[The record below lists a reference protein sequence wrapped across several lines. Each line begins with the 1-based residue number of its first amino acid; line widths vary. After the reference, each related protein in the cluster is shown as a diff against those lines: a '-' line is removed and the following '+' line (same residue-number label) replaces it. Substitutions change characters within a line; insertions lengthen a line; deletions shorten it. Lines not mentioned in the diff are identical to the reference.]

1 MSDQPLHL
9 VLEQLPESSLTTRL
23 LAVLDYVVPGQWT
36 NVRNFEQ
43 MIKSVTGEED
53 QTLIQSIGE
62 RAIQLYADPAQGYQ
76 RAVQIFRLIDHAGGL
91 AGVASLANK
100 LGESYNFLS
109 FLGTI
114 TPKADTTQAI
124 DAGVKFVG
132 EMAAFC
138 YTNGLP
144 GDSVGDFAK
153 ALVNYEKEDAIRF
166 AAWLTCD
173 LILPLGPDFLSKVI
187 GGLSNITGKQLG
199 ENSRFAK
206 LASLLPGANV
216 DAKRDLILG
225 NLEASKS
232 HIESVV
238 AAKGLTQQSVFQR
251 IKGTLDVGES
261 KLDYVAA
268 ALDLGT
274 SYFEHTGI
282 QTVTRRLVSRAYG
295 EI

>member
-23 LAVLDYVVPGQWT
+23 LGALDYIVPGQWT

-53 QTLIQSIGE
+53 QSLIQQVGE
-62 RAIQLYADPAQGYQ
+62 RAIQLYGDPGQGYQ
-76 RAVQIFRLIDHAGGL
+76 RAVQIFRLIDHAGGI

-109 FLGTI
+109 FLGSI

-138 YTNGLP
+138 YTNGIP
-144 GDSVGDFAK
+144 GDSVGDFAS

-166 AAWLTCD
+166 TAWLTCD
-173 LILPLGPDFLSKVI
+173 LILPLGPDFLSKVM
-187 GGLSNITGKQLG
+187 GGPSSLTSKQLG
-199 ENSRFAK
+199 ENSRFGK

-216 DAKRDLILG
+216 DAKRELILG
-225 NLEASKS
+225 NLQASKS
-232 HIESVV
+232 HIESFV
-238 AAKGLTQQSVFQR
+238 AAKGITQQSVFQR
-251 IKGTLDVGES
+251 IKGSLDVGES